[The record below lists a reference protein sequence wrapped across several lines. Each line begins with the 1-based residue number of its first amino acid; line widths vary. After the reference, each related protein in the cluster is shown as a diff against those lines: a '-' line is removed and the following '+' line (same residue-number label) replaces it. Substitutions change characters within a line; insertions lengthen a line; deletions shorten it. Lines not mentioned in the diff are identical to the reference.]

1 MRHSKRLCAA
11 VLVLV
16 SLLIGAAVFPNNVHA
31 AAVSAGEAVLD
42 CESGRVLYEHNADK
56 QMPMASTTKILTAI
70 IILEDCDLDA
80 VVTVP
85 PQAAG
90 TEGSSIY
97 LIAGEKITVRDLLYG
112 LMLRSGNDCAVTLA
126 LYHSGTVEAFAACM
140 NARAQTMGA
149 VNSSFVNPHGLPAE
163 GHYTTA
169 LDLARIAAYALRN
182 ASFREIVS
190 AKEWRT
196 DGDGTETVRLFHNK
210 NKMLYNYA
218 GADGVKTGYTKE
230 AGRCL
235 VASAERSGSRY
246 VCVTLNSPSMYERSA
261 ELLDGS
267 FAKFRRACL
276 FDAETFSVRIP
287 AGSRGKSC
295 ACACRESFY
304 YPLAEGEERAI
315 RIEKDVC
322 GRLCLPVR
330 RGDAAG
336 ELRIFLENQLLF
348 SQKIVSIEE
357 VKKSF
362 SDILY
367 EIAKNGRG
375 KSCASTNIS
384 QPAASPAAAPATNL

>member
-16 SLLIGAAVFPNNVHA
+16 SLLIGAAVFPYNVHA

-196 DGDGTETVRLFHNK
+196 DGDGTETVRLFQNK

-235 VASAERSGSRY
+235 VTSAERSGSRY

-287 AGSRGKSC
+287 VGSCGKAVPVPAVRAFIIRWRRGKKRPSVSKKTSAAGC
-295 ACACRESFY
+295 ACPSV
-304 YPLAEGEERAI
+304 AETPQASCVFFLKI
-315 RIEKDVC
+315 SC
-322 GRLCLPVR
+322 FFR
-330 RGDAAG
+330 R
-336 ELRIFLENQLLF
+336 
-348 SQKIVSIEE
+348 
-357 VKKSF
+357 KS
-362 SDILY
+362 LV
-367 EIAKNGRG
+367 
-375 KSCASTNIS
+375 
-384 QPAASPAAAPATNL
+384 

>member
-11 VLVLV
+11 AMILVC
-16 SLLIGAAVFPNNVHA
+16 LLLGGAFFPRDVRA

-42 CESGRVLYEHNADK
+42 CESGRVLFEYNADR

-80 VVTVP
+80 VVVVP

-90 TEGSSIY
+90 TEGSSVY
-97 LIAGEKITVRDLLYG
+97 LVAGEKITVRDLLYG

-126 LYHSGTVEAFAACM
+126 LYHSGSVEAFAACM
-140 NARAQTMGA
+140 NARAQGIGA
-149 VNSSFVNPHGLPAE
+149 VNSCFANPHGLPAE

-182 ASFREIVS
+182 AAFREIVS
-190 AKEWRT
+190 AREWRT
-196 DGDGTETVRLFHNK
+196 DSDGTETVRLFHNK
-210 NKMLYNYA
+210 NKMLYDYA

-235 VASAERSGSRY
+235 VTSAEREGRRY
-246 VCVTLNSPSMYERSA
+246 VCVVLNSPSMYERST
-261 ELLDGS
+261 ELLDGC
-267 FAKFRRACL
+267 FAKFRRVCL
-276 FDAETFSVRIP
+276 FDAEHFCVRVA
-287 AGSRGKSC
+287 AGQRGKSC
-295 ACACRESFY
+295 ACACREGFY
-304 YPLAEGEERAI
+304 YPLAEGEESAV
-315 RIEKDVC
+315 RIEKDVRS
-322 GRLCLPVR
+322 GLCLPVR

-336 ELRIFLENQLLF
+336 ELRIYLENQLLF

-375 KSCASTNIS
+375 KSCASINIS
-384 QPAASPAAAPATNL
+384 PPAALPAAVPATN